1 MELYIEQMA
10 CSLLDTSSGMMH
22 QGKLKDDFNELDH
35 KTAESLIKKAFGAH
49 PKDAFL
55 TEKSPVWLRRQQ
67 DIEDLEVYYQEFTK
81 AWYDMKMKAGLH
93 EVSAFLCI
101 QYQRDN
107 MDEVLFVDNVLSE
120 AMVVQAV
127 PTPSGMDYQ
136 TMKINSVMTSSI
148 SKKDRFLLWQWR
160 NEDLRLKEDPA
171 QIEGEVLHL
180 WSDKL
185 LHLNTF

>member
-67 DIEDLEVYYQEFTK
+67 DIEDLEVYYQELTK
-81 AWYDMKMKAGLH
+81 D
-93 EVSAFLCI
+93 
-101 QYQRDN
+101 
-107 MDEVLFVDNVLSE
+107 
-120 AMVVQAV
+120 
-127 PTPSGMDYQ
+127 
-136 TMKINSVMTSSI
+136 
-148 SKKDRFLLWQWR
+148 
-160 NEDLRLKEDPA
+160 
-171 QIEGEVLHL
+171 
-180 WSDKL
+180 
-185 LHLNTF
+185 